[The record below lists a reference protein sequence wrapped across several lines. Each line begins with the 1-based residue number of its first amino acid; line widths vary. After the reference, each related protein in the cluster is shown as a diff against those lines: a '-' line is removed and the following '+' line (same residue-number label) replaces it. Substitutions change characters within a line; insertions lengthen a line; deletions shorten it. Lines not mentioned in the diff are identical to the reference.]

1 MLPVPKKETIDD
13 IYKASNQSNS
23 QDLSQSKRKR
33 QSIKKLQTTAD
44 KYNNNY
50 FNSSKSNEFSRQ
62 RRPSL
67 YNFPLP
73 AVNIPDNEGQEKKNT
88 SKCSKNNKFRK

>member
-1 MLPVPKKETIDD
+1 M
-13 IYKASNQSNS
+13 
-23 QDLSQSKRKR
+23 
-33 QSIKKLQTTAD
+33 QTTAD

-73 AVNIPDNEGQEKKNT
+73 AVNIPDNEGQEKKINPNVQKIINAFT
-88 SKCSKNNKFRK
+88 EIIIHHLYLKKLKSPHMNYLYVKQDSKMIYQN